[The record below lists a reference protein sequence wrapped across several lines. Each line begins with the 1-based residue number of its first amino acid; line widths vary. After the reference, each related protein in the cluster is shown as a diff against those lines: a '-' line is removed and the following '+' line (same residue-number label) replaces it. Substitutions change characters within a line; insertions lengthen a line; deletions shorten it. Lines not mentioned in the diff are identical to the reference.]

1 VVHGELEGKTGM
13 MSTAIYT
20 RHGKSLSAEFHAPAG
35 PARGLIVIAPGA
47 EEGAAGPNGR
57 RGGLIGACAEA
68 FARKGFGV
76 LIPDYLA
83 VTGTSPGPEASE
95 LIPSHRDFWEEAL
108 SDAIDHGQALP
119 GMAGTPVGLL
129 GFSLGGHLCL
139 RLRRK
144 AGALACFLTPLLDGL
159 GAPGKLRNVQ
169 IHYGQTGNPS
179 EAGYR
184 DAKTI
189 ARLLEAEGTA
199 AELCGYFGT
208 ESGFGGAEADTACLH
223 GIARARTLAFFD
235 ACLGFGT
242 SVSHVLSHPAS
253 ATRRDFG

>member
-1 VVHGELEGKTGM
+1 MIH
-13 MSTAIYT
+13 TAIYT
-20 RHGKSLSAEFHAPAG
+20 CHGKSLSAEFHVPAG

-47 EEGAAGPNGR
+47 EGGTAGPNGR
-57 RGGLIGACAEA
+57 RGSLIEGWAEA

-83 VTGTSPGPEASE
+83 VTGTGPEVPE
-95 LIPSHRDFWEEAL
+95 LIPNYRDFWEEAL
-108 SDAIDHGQALP
+108 SDAIDHGQTLP
-119 GMAGTPVGLL
+119 GMARAPVGLL

-144 AGALACFLTPLLDGL
+144 AGALACFFAPLLDGL

-208 ESGFGGAEADTACLH
+208 ESGFGSAEADTACPH